1 MLKYV
6 KKVGKNKFVFFHT
19 INEKIRMKQSGTI
32 NNNENDAGTGNRLTI
47 ESPDDLFKYGINI
60 NFDKLNHTFLKFNIE
75 CFVKSDFKLC
85 VSYPN
90 SIL

>member
-1 MLKYV
+1 
-6 KKVGKNKFVFFHT
+6 
-19 INEKIRMKQSGTI
+19 MKQSARESGTI
-32 NNNENDAGTGNRLTI
+32 NNNESDTDTENWLTI
-47 ESPDDLFKYGINI
+47 ESPDDLFKYEINI